1 MAIEQA
7 KLFTQKLLA
16 LSDQFRISA
25 RATTEDYI
33 GQLEAA
39 ASEIEQNPDDDD
51 EVADAVEEIKEES
64 HEYAKAMVELADNYL
79 TDIQFAY
86 KEVYPDEAAE

>member
-16 LSDQFRISA
+16 LSDAFRISA

-33 GQLEAA
+33 AQLESAA
-39 ASEIEQNPDDDD
+39 TDIEQKPDDED

-64 HEYAKAMVELADNYL
+64 HEYAKGMVELADQYL
-79 TDIQFAY
+79 TDIQEAY
-86 KEVYPDEAAE
+86 KEVYPDEPV